1 MMNEEQRVQFE
12 KYINTHYQQDIQSS
26 NENESNGILSLIA
39 TGGMLMI
46 QKFIK
51 KNDKDKE
58 QSDNANNFQ

>member
-1 MMNEEQRVQFE
+1 MNEEQRVQFE

-26 NENESNGILSLIA
+26 NEHESNGILSLIA